1 MDVSHPSSQL
11 SRARLWLDQHAHA
24 LMIVGAI
31 VFAVFFSYLGILN
44 HWGLRTQLNDLGHIE
59 QALWSITQGDFTMA
73 VSDPT
78 FESRLVMHS
87 NIILY
92 LVAPLYALLPFS
104 ETLLILS
111 AVAGAAAGYLLYRLA
126 RELLK
131 DEAIAVM
138 LGLALLLNPWVQSL
152 VLYDFHVDIL
162 ALPLLMLALYYVEKR
177 RAVAF
182 CVSIVLLLTVKEDM
196 PLLALFLSPFIWRR
210 WSFQMAFGA
219 AVMALTYWI
228 VIEGGTQILLGT
240 TLGAHT
246 FSRFKEFG
254 DTPSEAILYL
264 LTHPWVAVLEV
275 MTKKKLI
282 YLLMAFLQGG
292 YLAILSPIFALAV
305 IPNVAQNVLDAT
317 NFQSNI
323 TFVYYSGIVIAVLY
337 AGAAYSLRKRQGKLA
352 PIVTACLLFFPVQS
366 VVFSYLLSPAP
377 YSERMTWA
385 DYGAPTDPAA
395 VERMLAKIPDD
406 AGVFTQNNLG
416 AHLTRRKVVV
426 QKMKFIDKADYAVFS
441 VRVPHPRAVP
451 LFFANTGMRIGTSM
465 SSYSNLV
472 QGFFDNPAFGVL
484 DYDPEQ
490 SLYLFKRGEPRDRNP
505 AAMEAFKIDVS
516 KMKFGPDG
524 VNEALR

>member
-1 MDVSHPSSQL
+1 MNASRFHLLLSSG
-11 SRARLWLDQHAHA
+11 RTWLERHGHT
-24 LMIVGAI
+24 LMIVGTV
-31 VFAVFFSYLGILN
+31 VFAVFFSLLGILN

-59 QALWSITQGDFTMA
+59 QALWSLTRGDFAMS

-92 LVAPLYALLPFS
+92 LVAPIYAIFPFS

-111 AVAGAAAGYLLYRLA
+111 AVAGAAAGYLLYRLS

-131 DEAIAVM
+131 NEALAVM

-152 VLYDFHVDIL
+152 VLYDFHVDVL
-162 ALPLLMLALYYVEKR
+162 ALPLLMLVLLFVEKR
-177 RAVAF
+177 QPVAF

-196 PLLALFLSPFIWRR
+196 PLLVFFLSIFIWRR

-228 VIEGGTQILLGT
+228 VLEGGTRMLLGT

-264 LTHPWVAVLEV
+264 VTHPWVAVLEIL
-275 MTKKKLI
+275 TPKKLI
-282 YLLMAFLQGG
+282 YLVMTFLQGG
-292 YLAILSPIFALAV
+292 YLAILSPIFALAA
-305 IPNVAQNVLDAT
+305 IPNIAQNVLDAT

-337 AGAAYSLRKRQGKLA
+337 AGTAYSLQKRHGRLA
-352 PIVTACLLFFPVQS
+352 PIVVAGLIFFPIQS
-366 VVFSYLLSPAP
+366 IVFSYLLSPAP

-385 DYGAPTDPAA
+385 DYSALTDPTA
-395 VERMLAKIPDD
+395 VQRMIEKIPTE

-416 AHLTRRKVVV
+416 AHLSRRKAVV
-426 QKMKFIDKADYAVFS
+426 QKLKYIDHADYAIFS
-441 VRVPHPRAVP
+441 ARVPHPRLVP
-451 LFFANTGMRIGTSM
+451 LFFANTGMRIGSSM
-465 SSYSNLV
+465 TNYSALV
-472 QGFFDNPAFGVL
+472 QSFFDNPAFGVL
-484 DYDPEQ
+484 DYNPDQ
-490 SLYLFKRGEPRDRNP
+490 ALYLFKRGEPRDRN
-505 AAMEAFKIDVS
+505 AAALEAFKIDAA
-516 KMKFGPDG
+516 KMKFAADG